1 LSEEDLISIEKE
13 IEEEMNLE
21 ELNRSD
27 KNNNLNEKKCLN
39 KNLTSPIDNK
49 VNDNKKQDEEIN
61 VQE

>member
-1 LSEEDLISIEKE
+1 
-13 IEEEMNLE
+13 MNLE